1 MKTSTKFMTKIT
13 SVVAAIGIVASMGA
27 ASCMAADTNAN
38 INITTALTNAAV
50 KGNVNITNA
59 TSASAKNVTEQV
71 TTVLQGVVAGGD
83 INLLDLSHL
92 MGENVVKT
100 GTTVLDSV
108 MADKLTIT
116 NIADILGKNTGVG
129 FTTGINNAA
138 VSGDIDITNL
148 INTFGSAENLQA
160 AIQTLM
166 SNTVSGGDV
175 NAVNLVQ

>member
-1 MKTSTKFMTKIT
+1 MKTSTKFMTKLT
-13 SVVAAIGIVASMGA
+13 SVVAAIGIAASMGA
-27 ASCMAADTNAN
+27 SALAADTNAN
-38 INITTALTNAAV
+38 INITTALSNTAV
-50 KGNVNITNA
+50 KGNVDITNV
-59 TSASAKNVTEQV
+59 TSASAKNVTEQL
-71 TTVLQGVVAGGD
+71 TTVLQGVAAGGD
-83 INLLDLSHL
+83 INLTDLSRL

-100 GTTVLDSV
+100 GTTVLDSILTNN
-108 MADKLTIT
+108 LTIT

-166 SNTVSGGDV
+166 SNTVSGGNV
-175 NAVNLVQ
+175 NAANLVQ